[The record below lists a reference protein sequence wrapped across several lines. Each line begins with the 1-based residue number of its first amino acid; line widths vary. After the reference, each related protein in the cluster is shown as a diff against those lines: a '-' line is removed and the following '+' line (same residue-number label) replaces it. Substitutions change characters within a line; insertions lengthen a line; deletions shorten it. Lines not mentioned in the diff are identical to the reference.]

1 MMLSQQIIKAT
12 ELKKEIDEKI
22 EQIKHAEEKE
32 NQNLLLYYSLLDL
45 KYRMLTDRVSIRKD
59 SFEAIDTIDE
69 STDTLTAYYYHSFKA
84 EHALMF
90 SNYNEARRQYEEA
103 ESLLEHISDELEH
116 AEFYQNMRC

>member
-1 MMLSQQIIKAT
+1 MSTNILMHEAVMQQLNDFYQMMLSQQIIKAT

-32 NQNLLLYYSLLDL
+32 NQNQNLLLYYSLLDL
-45 KYRMLTDRVSIRKD
+45 KYRMLTDRVSIGKD

-84 EHALMF
+84 EHA
-90 SNYNEARRQYEEA
+90 
-103 ESLLEHISDELEH
+103 
-116 AEFYQNMRC
+116 